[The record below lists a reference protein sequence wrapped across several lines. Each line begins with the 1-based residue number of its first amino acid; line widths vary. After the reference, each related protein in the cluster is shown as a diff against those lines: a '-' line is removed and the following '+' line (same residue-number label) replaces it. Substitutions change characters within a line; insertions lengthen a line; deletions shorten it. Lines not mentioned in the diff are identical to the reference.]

1 MSVPISGLPT
11 GVPNGLLEIPA
22 TNPLVPTESPQGTT
36 FKYIFSD
43 LQLYLLR
50 AEGFDVYDACV
61 VATTA
66 NLSATYSNGTAG
78 VGATLT
84 NSGTLAALTIDS
96 IALSVDDRV
105 LVKDQTSS
113 FENGIY
119 VVTTV
124 GSATVPWVLTRATDY
139 NEPADIIYLG
149 VVPINRGTVNS
160 GLIYQENSTGPFV
173 IGTSPITF
181 QQLVFPAS
189 LLPSASPPNKMLRSD
204 GTYWVQSTNSELNAS
219 DALSGLT
226 QLDVDNIRIN
236 GNSIISTDANGDIN
250 ITPNGTGDLVLDNLN
265 WPQADGTLNQALT
278 TNGAA
283 QLGWSTVSLVTTPT
297 TINAIARYS
306 NTSGAL
312 KNSVVITDDAGVM
325 TGGTWQGNTVGVAYG
340 GTGNTSVGANGT
352 LAQSDGT
359 KYTFTTATYPSTT
372 TVNNI
377 LFSSATNVVGQIS
390 AAVGG
395 VLVSD
400 ATGVPSMLANPTDNY
415 RVLQSKN
422 ADKAEWSVASYPH
435 TASANGTLMQSDGT
449 DWTHTQATYPSSTNK
464 DHILYSS
471 ANNTVGEIATQKD
484 AVLVSNHSNTPV
496 WSSSMTDGQIIIGKT
511 NDIPA
516 AANLTAGTGISITNG
531 ANSITITNTAPSTVT
546 PAAMTKVDD
555 TNVTLTL
562 GGTPATSLLQAV
574 SLTLGWTGQLGVS
587 RGGTGASAVGASG
600 TLAQS
605 DGTKYTFTTATY
617 PSTATSAGTILRANG
632 TNWLAST
639 STFADTYA
647 ASSLLYSN
655 GANTVTGLATA
666 NSATLVT
673 SSTGVPAWTS
683 SMTNGQILIGSTGA
697 TPVPATLTAGPGVS
711 ISNAAGS
718 ITISGTG
725 SGIGWTEVTGT
736 SQTMSADN
744 GYVSSNAGLVTLTL
758 PTTAAFGTVI
768 NVQGKGTGGWKIA
781 QNAGQVIHFGNVDTT
796 TGATGYLA
804 STNRYDSIQLLCIT
818 ANTDWAVMTTQGVV
832 TYN

>member
-96 IALSVDDRV
+96 IALSVNDRV

-124 GSATVPWVLTRATDY
+124 GSITVPWVLTRATDY

-149 VVPINRGTVNS
+149 VIPINRGTVNS

-181 QQLVFPAS
+181 QQLVFPTS

-340 GTGNTSVGANGT
+340 GTG
-352 LAQSDGT
+352 L
-359 KYTFTTATYPSTT
+359 
-372 TVNNI
+372 
-377 LFSSATNVVGQIS
+377 SSAT
-390 AAVGG
+390 AYAVLCGG
-395 VLVSD
+395 TTS
-400 ATGVPSMLANPTDNY
+400 TGAF
-415 RVLQSKN
+415 Q
-422 ADKAEWSVASYPH
+422 SVAS
-435 TASANGTLMQSDGT
+435 
-449 DWTHTQATYPSSTNK
+449 
-464 DHILYSS
+464 
-471 ANNTVGEIATQKD
+471 VG
-484 AVLVSNHSNTPV
+484 
-496 WSSSMTDGQIIIGKT
+496 
-511 NDIPA
+511 
-516 AANLTAGTGISITNG
+516 TAGQ
-531 ANSITITNTAPSTVT
+531 V
-546 PAAMTKVDD
+546 
-555 TNVTLTL
+555 LT
-562 GGTPATSLLQAV
+562 
-574 SLTLGWTGQLGVS
+574 
-587 RGGTGASAVGASG
+587 
-600 TLAQS
+600 
-605 DGTKYTFTTATY
+605 
-617 PSTATSAGTILRANG
+617 
-632 TNWLAST
+632 
-639 STFADTYA
+639 
-647 ASSLLYSN
+647 SN
-655 GANTVTGLATA
+655 GA
-666 NSATLVT
+666 
-673 SSTGVPAWTS
+673 
-683 SMTNGQILIGSTGA
+683 GA
-697 TPVPATLTAGPGVS
+697 
-711 ISNAAGS
+711 
-718 ITISGTG
+718 
-725 SGIGWTEVTGT
+725 
-736 SQTMSADN
+736 
-744 GYVSSNAGLVTLTL
+744 L
-758 PTTAAFGTVI
+758 PTFQNATGGGGTDAAFGFLLM
-768 NVQGKGTGGWKIA
+768 GG
-781 QNAGQVIHFGNVDTT
+781 
-796 TGATGYLA
+796 
-804 STNRYDSIQLLCIT
+804 
-818 ANTDWAVMTTQGVV
+818 
-832 TYN
+832 